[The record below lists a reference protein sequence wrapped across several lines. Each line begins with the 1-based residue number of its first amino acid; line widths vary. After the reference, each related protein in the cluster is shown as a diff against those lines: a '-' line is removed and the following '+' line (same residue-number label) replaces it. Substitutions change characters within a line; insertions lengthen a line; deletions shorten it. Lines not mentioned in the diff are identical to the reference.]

1 MPTTRD
7 PVSELFDAGAR
18 RLLERAYAR
27 PGFWAET
34 RLVPPTARQVRWAAG
49 LGIDVNGPDDVSAR
63 GGRGINAHSRWAR
76 GFVRA
81 LYYQHRWYSGGGA
94 SWRADRR
101 TAPRRSGAL
110 RVDVGRQAAAL
121 GVIPAGR
128 LIRVQLDTGGMS
140 KQRAVAQLPESEQY
154 VTNDGQ
160 RGARWS
166 DPALR
171 DW

>member
-1 MPTTRD
+1 
-7 PVSELFDAGAR
+7 VSELFDAGAR
-18 RLLERAYAR
+18 RLLARAYGR

-76 GFVRA
+76 AFVRA
-81 LYYQHRWYSGGGA
+81 LYYQHRWYSAGPDG
-94 SWRADRR
+94 SWRAARR
-101 TAPRRSGAL
+101 AQPRRSGAL
-110 RVDVGRQAAAL
+110 RVEVGRQAARL

-128 LIRVQLDTGGMS
+128 IVRVQLDTGGMS
-140 KQRAVAQLPESEQY
+140 KARAVAGLAESEQY
-154 VTNDGQ
+154 VTNDGS
-160 RGARWS
+160 RGGRWS

>member
-1 MPTTRD
+1 MPTSRD

-18 RLLERAYAR
+18 RLLERAYSR

-34 RLVPPTARQVRWAAG
+34 RLVPPTRRQVSWAAG

-76 GFVRA
+76 GFVRS
-81 LYYQHRWYSGGGA
+81 LYYQHRWYSGGA

-110 RVDVGRQAAAL
+110 RVEVGRQAAAL

-128 LIRVQLDTGGMS
+128 VVRVQLDTGGMS
-140 KQRAVAQLPESEQY
+140 KARAVAGMPETEQY

-160 RGARWS
+160 RGPRWS